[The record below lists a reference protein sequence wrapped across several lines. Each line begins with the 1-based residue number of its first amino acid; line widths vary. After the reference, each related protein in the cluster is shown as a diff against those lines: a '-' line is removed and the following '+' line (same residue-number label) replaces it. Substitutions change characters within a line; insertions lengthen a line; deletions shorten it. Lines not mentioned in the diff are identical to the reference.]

1 MNGEL
6 RNLVSEIEAYI
17 PFNEQEEKD
26 KEIILDCLKNNE
38 NVFLRESKMAHM
50 TASAWVTNKNRDRIL
65 MVYHN
70 LYDSWS
76 WLGGHADGEAN
87 LLDVAMREVSEES
100 GLKRLAP
107 VSRNIYS
114 LEVLTVDGHIKKG
127 EYISSHLHLNITYL
141 LEADDMEILSIKPD
155 ENSGVAWFGLQKAID
170 SSNEKWFQE
179 HIYSKLNE
187 KLRQLPSR
195 DDCDEKKD
203 NYIETEDVKK
213 DNTQIQ
219 NMQID
224 NTQIENVDIDNTKPE
239 NVKIENAQKQRANE
253 SEREK
258 EIAEEKIEKKV
269 EKKIEFIHIENERIP
284 VKEISVY
291 GISTEQVKTYVKIY
305 EKGTEDGK
313 RKSFFS
319 SPYGWKGRKQK
330 LDTTAEEYFDRAI
343 KIARTYG
350 ASAPTKTILSK
361 DGKILM
367 YCKKA
372 GKLNLEED
380 FIETPM
386 RCFYI
391 EMDNGEKK
399 QFFEERVKFD
409 LDEKRRELDSI
420 FTYGRELD
428 SALTYDN

>member
-1 MNGEL
+1 MNSEL
-6 RNLVSEIEAYI
+6 KNLVSEIEAYV

-26 KEIILDCLKNNE
+26 KEVILECLKNNE

-50 TASAWVTNKNRDRIL
+50 TASAWVTNKNRDKIL

-76 WLGGHADGEAN
+76 WLGGHADGEVN

-100 GLKRLAP
+100 GLKRLVP

-127 EYISSHLHLNITYL
+127 EYISSHLHLNVTYL
-141 LEADDMEILSIKPD
+141 LEADDTEMLSIKPD

-170 SSNEKWFQE
+170 SSTEQWFQE

-187 KLRQLPSR
+187 KLRQFPSC

-203 NYIETEDVKK
+203 NYIETENVNVN
-213 DNTQIQ
+213 NTK
-219 NMQID
+219 
-224 NTQIENVDIDNTKPE
+224 IENAKIENTKKENTKIESVNIDNTKTE
-239 NVKIENAQKQRANE
+239 NAKIENAQKQRANG

-269 EKKIEFIHIENERIP
+269 EKKVEKKPEFIYIENERIP
-284 VKEISVY
+284 VKEISIY

-305 EKGTEDGK
+305 EKGAEDGK
-313 RKSFFS
+313 RKSLFS
-319 SPYGWKGRKQK
+319 SPYGWKGKKQK
-330 LDTTAEEYFDRAI
+330 LETTAEEYFDRAI

-361 DGKILM
+361 DGKVLM

-391 EMDNGEKK
+391 EMDNGDKK

-420 FTYGRELD
+420 F
-428 SALTYDN
+428 SYDN